1 MRIYHFSEEPY
12 ADVWSPERETLRVT
26 IPNQLCEPNR
36 AHDLYNRYIDEWIL
50 ADELGFDIMLNEHHA
65 TATCMTASANLI
77 LAILARVTKRARLLV
92 LGVPVC
98 NRPDPVRIAEEMA
111 MIDVISGGR
120 LELGMVKG
128 VPYEIGPANSY
139 PINMMERFW
148 EAHDLI
154 VKALSTRTGHFN
166 FEGEFFH
173 HRAVNIWP
181 RPMQEPHP
189 PIWSSTSTPSNA
201 KELGARGY
209 VMGTFMGGYGD
220 TKKLHDAYSEG
231 WQAAGRGKDV
241 PVDRFGYLAMG
252 AVAHDREEARRR
264 ADILADYLRTN
275 SQVADPFNRPPG
287 YFGVDAA
294 FKAMRSPNPKAFR
307 ILYTPQGRPVEL
319 STASLDDF
327 IECGITFAGTPDD
340 VYEQICKFV
349 DAVGG
354 LGNLLLMMQGGRL
367 DHDSTVDSMTLFA
380 KEVMPRLKARYASD
394 MKFAA

>member
-12 ADVWSPERETLRVT
+12 ADVWSPERDTLRVT
-26 IPNQLCEPNR
+26 IPNELCDPNR
-36 AHDLYNRYIDEWIL
+36 AHELYNRYIDEWML

-98 NRPDPVRIAEEMA
+98 NRPDPVRVAEEMA

-120 LELGMVKG
+120 LEFGMVKG

-139 PINMMERFW
+139 PIRMMDRFW

-154 VKALSTRTGHFN
+154 VKAMTTRDGHFN

-181 RPMQEPHP
+181 RPMLPPHP

-209 VMGTFMGGYGD
+209 VMGTFMGGFGD
-220 TKKLHDAYSEG
+220 TKKLHHAYAEG
-231 WQAAGRGKDV
+231 WREAGRIGDV
-241 PVDRFGYLAMG
+241 PVDRFGYLAMS
-252 AVAHDREEARRR
+252 AVATTREEARRR

-287 YFGVDAA
+287 YFNVDAA
-294 FKAMRSPNPKAFR
+294 FRAMRSPNPKAFR

-327 IECGITFAGTPDD
+327 IECGITFAGTPDE

-367 DHDSTVDSMTLFA
+367 DHAATVDSMSLFA
-380 KEVMPRLKARYASD
+380 KEVMPRLKARYAAD
-394 MKFAA
+394 LKFAA